1 MGSNS
6 SKPNPKLRVDQRK
19 TIYVLELTIMDLTEN
34 DIYEMN
40 SLWNES
46 KIKIPDYKDMFIKFI
61 NEKKPYVIHELRKSR
76 MSFEKMRKSD
86 LKNSRLFE
94 NKPFN
99 TNTKMIEVETTIE
112 HISKMKKT
120 KKCRFNVKFFVE

>member
-1 MGSNS
+1 MIYHQKYMGSNS

-99 TNTKMIEVETTIE
+99 TKRFIFKKSTI
-112 HISKMKKT
+112 
-120 KKCRFNVKFFVE
+120 F